1 MPKDGIG
8 KLPPRYSFAL
18 NPYSDVRFTRCPKCH
33 RLMNP
38 RKFALL
44 IHIEGGDLTIL
55 GKTCRYCPACE
66 LIIAHQNELEAELA
80 IVFSSRAP
88 GLVGNPYLILGTVE
102 LKAWRQGLQRSLSL
116 EYIRERTA

>member
-1 MPKDGIG
+1 
-8 KLPPRYSFAL
+8 
-18 NPYSDVRFTRCPKCH
+18 
-33 RLMNP
+33 MNP

-44 IHIEGGDLTIL
+44 IH
-55 GKTCRYCPACE
+55 
-66 LIIAHQNELEAELA
+66 IAHQNELEAELA

-116 EYIRERTA
+116 EYIRERTAEFKRYIKLSVDPGGWKPNR

>member
-1 MPKDGIG
+1 
-8 KLPPRYSFAL
+8 
-18 NPYSDVRFTRCPKCH
+18 
-33 RLMNP
+33 MNP

-44 IHIEGGDLTIL
+44 IHIEGDDLTIL

-80 IVFSSRAP
+80 IAFSPRAP

-102 LKAWRQGLQRSLSL
+102 LKAWRQGLQRSPSL
-116 EYIRERTA
+116 EYIRERTAEFKRYIKLSVDPGGWKPNR